1 MDSEQEK
8 PTMETVKEPIRL
20 TDLLKVELCGP
31 VKDQIS
37 HIQVCIPNIVDFA
50 TRTRPCRPDFVRC
63 RPDVSICRPDFL
75 GCRPDFPTCRPDFIG
90 LGPDLICRPDF
101 AGCRPDMGCGPIF
114 YFQGECG
121 PSQVTI
127 PDYEEVVKDVKA
139 LKEEIA
145 ALKKKL
151 G

>member
-1 MDSEQEK
+1 M
-8 PTMETVKEPIRL
+8 
-20 TDLLKVELCGP
+20 
-31 VKDQIS
+31 
-37 HIQVCIPNIVDFA
+37 
-50 TRTRPCRPDFVRC
+50 CRPDLQRW
-63 RPDVSICRPDFL
+63 RPDL
-75 GCRPDFPTCRPDFIG
+75 M
-90 LGPDLICRPDF
+90 CRPDF

-121 PSQVTI
+121 PSQATI
-127 PDYEEVVKDVKA
+127 PGYEEVVKDVKA